1 MIQTKADLKH
11 YIECDRKALGLPEK
25 LSFARQIKEFFMPT
39 PILAYMIT
47 LRKLEYYSNNQRFYK
62 LKLLGGGIY
71 YKICYRRLSIKLG
84 LKIPLNAFGP
94 GLKIA
99 HIGGIIV
106 NENVKV
112 GKCCSIRP
120 YTVIGNK
127 QDGKNDQVPIIGD
140 NVTIGCNVSIIGKI
154 KIGNDAVIGAGSVVV
169 KDVPNGGVVVG
180 NPAKLVRINK
190 GGEIK

>member
-1 MIQTKADLKH
+1 M
-11 YIECDRKALGLPEK
+11 
-25 LSFARQIKEFFMPT
+25 
-39 PILAYMIT
+39 
-47 LRKLEYYSNNQRFYK
+47 
-62 LKLLGGGIY
+62 
-71 YKICYRRLSIKLG
+71 
-84 LKIPLNAFGP
+84 
-94 GLKIA
+94 
-99 HIGGIIV
+99 